1 MKLRGLPRKAVIA
14 HLLWAVVTT
23 GALMLGA
30 QLADTGQEEDFL
42 TARIPNSIER
52 TKISEEVEDSEA
64 HVYVPLPGVKP
75 TKPADLVPLA
85 GQAKSMTGLMR
96 SRNRQAAQR
105 LISRDASAAM
115 NQRGPLGKR
124 EITSLIAQAVKGSK
138 AVDRRRAFDRILE
151 EMQSSTFNR
160 EQAFMM
166 RGAMAQ
172 AGVDGKLWQLFD
184 YSWGANDPATA
195 IAHLDEIPDHYF
207 EGFLGN
213 MIPGLASV
221 DPQAAIEVFSGLE
234 PEVASRVER
243 RLLEGLVDNDV
254 MVATDFIFE
263 TTDLANFDW
272 RPMDTLTREIVR
284 DSGMTETL
292 EWAAELPDG
301 PLRSSAWSAAY
312 AAWAAQNPEGAIE
325 SIMAMDTSHERNM
338 ALNGFTAAFA
348 HSDGSL
354 AVEWANEISEPRV
367 REGALM
373 RAFRQFHRQDPRAA
387 AQSFVSIDLPP
398 NVWQEAT
405 GQAWSGVNSGD
416 LGGAGGAAAGSA
428 SPEAN

>member
-1 MKLRGLPRKAVIA
+1 MKFPRPPRKAVIA
-14 HLLWAVVTT
+14 HLLWAFVTT
-23 GALMLGA
+23 GALMMGA
-30 QLADTGQEEDFL
+30 QLAGNRQEKDSSL
-42 TARIPNSIER
+42 VRIPSSGSPS
-52 TKISEEVEDSEA
+52 KGSEELESSEA

-75 TKPADLVPLA
+75 TKPTDLVPLA
-85 GQAKSMTGLMR
+85 GQAKSMNGLMR

-105 LISRDASAAM
+105 LIARQASAAM
-115 NQRGPLGKR
+115 NQRGPLGKK

-138 AVDRRRAFDRILE
+138 AIDRRRAFDRILE

-263 TTDLANFDW
+263 TTDLNNFDW
-272 RPMDTLTREIVR
+272 RPMDTLTREIAR
-284 DSGMTETL
+284 DGGMAETL
-292 EWAAELPDG
+292 EWATELPDG
-301 PLRSSAWSAAY
+301 PLRS
-312 AAWAAQNPEGAIE
+312 
-325 SIMAMDTSHERNM
+325 
-338 ALNGFTAAFA
+338 
-348 HSDGSL
+348 
-354 AVEWANEISEPRV
+354 
-367 REGALM
+367 
-373 RAFRQFHRQDPRAA
+373 
-387 AQSFVSIDLPP
+387 
-398 NVWQEAT
+398 
-405 GQAWSGVNSGD
+405 
-416 LGGAGGAAAGSA
+416 
-428 SPEAN
+428 

>member
-1 MKLRGLPRKAVIA
+1 MKLPWFLRKAVIA
-14 HLLWAVVTT
+14 HLLWAALTI

-30 QLADTGQEEDFL
+30 QLADKDRDEDFR
-42 TARIPNSIER
+42 AVRIPTSTEQ
-52 TKISEEVEDSEA
+52 TKIPDEVEDSEG

-75 TKPADLVPLA
+75 TKSADVVPVV
-85 GQAKSMTGLMR
+85 GRAKSMIGLMR
-96 SRNRQAAQR
+96 SKNRQAAQS
-105 LISRDASAAM
+105 LIARDAATAL
-115 NQRGPLGKR
+115 NRRGPLGKK
-124 EITSLIAQAVKGSK
+124 EITSLVAQAVKGSK

-263 TTDLANFDW
+263 TTDLNNFDW
-272 RPMDTLTREIVR
+272 RPMDTLTREIAR
-284 DSGMTETL
+284 DAGMAETL
-292 EWAAELPDG
+292 EWATELPDG

-312 AAWAAQNPEGAIE
+312 AAWASQNPEGAIE

-373 RAFRQFHRQDPRAA
+373 RAFRQFHRQDPQAA

-405 GQAWSGVNSGD
+405 GQAWSGVNAGD
-416 LGGAGGAAAGSA
+416 QGGAGGAAVGGA
-428 SPEAN
+428 SPESN

>member
-1 MKLRGLPRKAVIA
+1 MMSGRLNRKDAIVHFSWA
-14 HLLWAVVTT
+14 LLSL
-23 GALMLGA
+23 GALWGGA
-30 QLADTGQEEDFL
+30 QLAGNQEDTDL
-42 TARIPNSIER
+42 APVRIPRSFDSVRGPEA
-52 TKISEEVEDSEA
+52 SEGSEA
-64 HVYVPLPGVKP
+64 HVYVPLPGVKG
-75 TKPADLVPLA
+75 TKPEEIGQVP
-85 GQAKSMTGLMR
+85 GQKKSAMGLMR
-96 SRNRQAAQR
+96 DRKRQAAQR
-105 LISRDASAAM
+105 LLAREASAVIR
-115 NQRGPLGKR
+115 QRGALGKR
-124 EITSLIAQAVKGSK
+124 EISSLVTQAVKASK

-166 RGAMAQ
+166 RGAMAA

-234 PEVASRVER
+234 REVASRVER

-263 TTDLANFDW
+263 TTDLNNFDW
-272 RPMDTLTREIVR
+272 RPMDTLTREIAR
-284 DSGMTETL
+284 DSGMGETL

-312 AAWAAQNPEGAIE
+312 AAWASQNPEGAIE
-325 SIMAMDTSHERNM
+325 SIMGMDTSHERNM

-354 AVEWANEISEPRV
+354 AVEWANEISEPGV

-373 RAFRQFHRQDPRAA
+373 RAFRQFHRQDPQAA

-398 NVWQEAT
+398 NVWREAT
-405 GQAWSGVNSGD
+405 GQAWSGVNAGD
-416 LGGAGGAAAGSA
+416 QGGAGGAAAGGR

>member
-1 MKLRGLPRKAVIA
+1 MKFPRPPRKAVIA
-14 HLLWAVVTT
+14 HLLWAFVTT
-23 GALMLGA
+23 GALMMGA
-30 QLADTGQEEDFL
+30 QLAGNRQEKDSSL
-42 TARIPNSIER
+42 VRIPSSGSPS
-52 TKISEEVEDSEA
+52 KGSEELESSEA

-75 TKPADLVPLA
+75 TKPTDLVPLA
-85 GQAKSMTGLMR
+85 GQAKSMNGLMR

-105 LISRDASAAM
+105 LIARQASAAM
-115 NQRGPLGKR
+115 NQRGPLGKK

-138 AVDRRRAFDRILE
+138 AIDRRRAFDRILE
-151 EMQSSTFNR
+151 EMQSSAFNR

-263 TTDLANFDW
+263 TTDLNNFDW
-272 RPMDTLTREIVR
+272 RPMDTLTREIAR
-284 DSGMTETL
+284 DGGMAETL
-292 EWAAELPDG
+292 EWATELPDG

-312 AAWAAQNPEGAIE
+312 AAWASQNPEGAIE
-325 SIMAMDTSHERNM
+325 SIMAMDSSNDRNM

-354 AVEWANEISEPRV
+354 AVEWANEISEARL
-367 REGALM
+367 REGALT
-373 RAFRQFHRQDPRAA
+373 RAFRQFHRQDPQAA

-405 GQAWSGVNSGD
+405 GQAWSGVNAGD
-416 LGGAGGAAAGSA
+416 QGGAGGAAAGGT
-428 SPEAN
+428 SPESN

>member
-1 MKLRGLPRKAVIA
+1 MKLPWLPRKSVIA

-23 GALMLGA
+23 GALILGA
-30 QLADTGQEEDFL
+30 QLADNGQDKDFR
-42 TARIPNSIER
+42 TVRIPNSIER
-52 TKISEEVEDSEA
+52 TNSSGEVADSEA

-96 SRNRQAAQR
+96 SKNRQAAQR
-105 LISRDASAAM
+105 LLARDASAAM
-115 NQRGPLGKR
+115 NERGPLGKK

-195 IAHLDEIPDHYF
+195 IAHLDEIPDRYF

-263 TTDLANFDW
+263 TTDLNNFDW
-272 RPMDTLTREIVR
+272 RPMDTLTREIAR
-284 DSGMTETL
+284 DGGMAETL
-292 EWAAELPDG
+292 EWASELPDG

-312 AAWAAQNPEGAIE
+312 AAWASQNPEGAIE

-348 HSDGSL
+348 HSNGSL

-373 RAFRQFHRQDPRAA
+373 RAFRQFHRQDPQAA

-405 GQAWSGVNSGD
+405 GQAWSGVNAGNY
-416 LGGAGGAAAGSA
+416 GGAGGAAAGGT
-428 SPEAN
+428 SPESN